1 MWLRPPL
8 RCLPTFQNLISI
20 SRIGNQCGCLA
31 EGRSENGGSATGKYP
46 GAPRNPLG
54 VFLVASKMGLRLEVK
69 AAHERF
75 SDGDHKRDPSHVS
88 ARSGKED
95 KVREVCGLGGG
106 PTLTHLLQQGGEKET
121 HERKLTCRILRFT
134 DTLYVM
140 RRNYEQVDY
149 SRIAG
154 SLEIASLGAEKRR
167 GTGRECFSCC
177 RGRSSEEIGHVL

>member
-69 AAHERF
+69 AAMSGSQTATTSEILAMYRP
-75 SDGDHKRDPSHVS
+75 GQ
-88 ARSGKED
+88 ARRIKY
-95 KVREVCGLGGG
+95 
-106 PTLTHLLQQGGEKET
+106 EK
-121 HERKLTCRILRFT
+121 C
-134 DTLYVM
+134 
-140 RRNYEQVDY
+140 
-149 SRIAG
+149 AG
-154 SLEIASLGAEKRR
+154 WAG
-167 GTGRECFSCC
+167 
-177 RGRSSEEIGHVL
+177 VLP